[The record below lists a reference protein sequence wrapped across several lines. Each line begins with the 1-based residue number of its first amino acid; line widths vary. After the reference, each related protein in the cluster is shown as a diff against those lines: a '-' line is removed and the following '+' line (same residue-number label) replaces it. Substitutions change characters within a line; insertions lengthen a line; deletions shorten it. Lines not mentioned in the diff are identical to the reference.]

1 MTHSFEERYE
11 LVTKAIELQVFKTL
25 KYDIDHA
32 QDEESQNCLRNVA
45 TKLQRTTGYD
55 YNELYRF
62 VLFIDNE
69 EKVAYVPKQY
79 LIDRIDENCGYD
91 IVLEEI
97 NQILGG

>member
-11 LVTKAIELQVFKTL
+11 LVTKAIELKVFKTL

-32 QDEESQNCLRNVA
+32 QDEESQKFLRDVA

-55 YNELYRF
+55 YDELYRV

-69 EKVAYVPKQY
+69 EKVSYVPKQY
-79 LIDRIDENCGYD
+79 FIDHIDENGGYET
-91 IVLEEI
+91 VLEEI